1 MVEEILDYIHNY
13 FEYRKVKGAFS
24 ISSGVLEADF
34 IAENQYIRIVGSIFN
49 DGVWKYPTDTLTDET
64 FTGEVWLLA
73 IPPAVTN
80 TVAEIEAWMEAN
92 KDAVESPY
100 TSESFGGYSYSKGGT
115 ENGAKSDPGWKSIF
129 GSKLNR
135 WRKLA

>member
-1 MVEEILDYIHNY
+1 MIEEILDYIHNY
-13 FEYRKVKGAFS
+13 FEYRKVKGTFS

-34 IAENQYIRIVGSIFN
+34 IAENQYVRIVGSIFN

-73 IPPAVTN
+73 IPPAVTK

-115 ENGAKSDPGWKSIF
+115 ENGAKSDPGWESIF